1 MTMET
6 DIRELEKKWKLLKD
20 QDPERESREFT
31 DLSQKK
37 QTEKD
42 GDKKKVK
49 GEVNPSSLE
58 SEG

>member
-1 MTMET
+1 MEN